1 MKRVDLRSDTVTHP
15 TKAMRDAM
23 YNAELGDDVFGDDPT
38 VNKLEEIAAER
49 VGKEAGL
56 FVPSGSMGNLLSVLT
71 HCQRGDEIILG
82 DRSHIFMAEQGS
94 TAALGGVHARPLRN
108 APNGQLDQS
117 EIDAAV
123 NEDDVHRAR
132 TRLICLENTFNG
144 RVLRPDYLDSVAK
157 IAEKHKL
164 KMHLDGARIFNAAV
178 ASNLPVHELT
188 KHFDSVQ
195 FCFSKGLSCPIG
207 SIICSDREF
216 IKQAR
221 RNRKLVGG
229 AMRQVGVLAAAC
241 IVALDE
247 MVDRLAEDHAT
258 AKQLAEGLA
267 SFPELEINASDIE
280 TNILFFHVKKP
291 GLNAR
296 GLTEKLKES
305 GVLMLPFG
313 PNSVR
318 AVTHYGIATEDISY
332 ALDAFKAVLGH
343 KTAAAR

>member
-15 TKAMRDAM
+15 TKTMRDAM
-23 YNAELGDDVFGDDPT
+23 YAAEVGDDVFGDDPT
-38 VNKLEEIAAER
+38 VNRLEEIAAER

-56 FVPSGSMGNLLSVLT
+56 FVPSGSMGNLVSVLT

-82 DRSHIFMAEQGS
+82 DRSHIFMSEQGN

-108 APNGQLDQS
+108 AANGQLDLD

-123 NEDDVHRAR
+123 NDDDVHRAR
-132 TRLICLENTFNG
+132 TRLISLENTFNG
-144 RVLRPDYLDSVAK
+144 RVLRPEYLDAVAN
-157 IAEKHKL
+157 IAAKHKL

-178 ASNLPVHELT
+178 ALNTPVKTLT

-195 FCFSKGLSCPIG
+195 FCFSKGLSCPVG

-247 MVDRLAEDHAT
+247 MVERLAEDHAT

-267 SFPELEINASDIE
+267 NFSELEINAADIE
-280 TNILFFHVKKP
+280 TNILFFHVKKA
-291 GLNAR
+291 GLGAR
-296 GLTEKLKES
+296 DLTEKLKES

-318 AVTHYGIATEDISY
+318 AVTHYGITKEDINY
-332 ALDAFKAVLGH
+332 TLDSFRAVLGH